1 MVLRTLLVL
10 LLIAGSTAAV
20 RAQYSKPRVPQSEEP
35 ARSQNTC
42 PWLAQGSASRV
53 LGGEV
58 LETVSVS
65 DTDEGSCRFLRRQ
78 SPLGDLKVV
87 VSKTVV
93 ASCPAGSTELKGIG
107 NRAARCNAPGSHS
120 GGVAMISGR
129 VRDLHFAVT
138 LSTPGQ
144 KKPVK
149 MPDVQEDALEQ
160 IAEQIAGNLY

>member
-1 MVLRTLLVL
+1 MLLRTLLLL
-10 LLIAGSTAAV
+10 LLIADSTAAV
-20 RAQYSKPRVPQSEEP
+20 RAQYGKPRVPQSGEQ

-78 SPLGDLKVV
+78 SPPGVLKVV
-87 VSKTVV
+87 VSKAVV
-93 ASCPAGSTELKGIG
+93 ASCPAGSKELKGIG

-120 GGVAMISGR
+120 GGVAMVSGR

-138 LSTPGQ
+138 LSSPGQ
-144 KKPVK
+144 KNPVK
-149 MPDVQEDALEQ
+149 LSDVQEDALEQ
-160 IAEQIAGNLY
+160 IAAQIAGNLY